1 MSEPSTPL
9 MRQYSAIKKE
19 HPNALLFFRLGDFYE
34 LFFDDA
40 ILAAREL
47 QITLTSRNKEKGVNI
62 PMCGVP
68 YHAAEG
74 YIAKLIRRGFK
85 VAVCEQVEDPRL
97 ATKLVRREVTRVV
110 TPGTAADSSLN
121 AEENNFLA
129 AVATVG
135 DRVGFAALDLS
146 TGEFRATEFAGESAG
161 RRIQEELEQLRPK
174 EMLYGSS
181 APLLEHASSTQ
192 LGSFATLNGR
202 DTPHSTGTAPVAR
215 ISGFGWAETPLDDW
229 IFAPDHA
236 IPLVENHF
244 GVLSLEGF
252 GLAGKQAAASA
263 AGAILYYIRSTQRGT
278 LDHVDRIGF
287 YERQNCLVLDAV
299 TVRNLELIEPLFA
312 GTDAGVTLIRC
323 LDATIT
329 PMGKRLLR
337 MWMLRPSLDRTEIEA
352 RLDAVDVQVKDIVGR
367 EELRRSL
374 DGILDL
380 ERLLSRVTL
389 ETANPRDVL
398 ALGASLGKLPK
409 VRGVLAGLLAPRLAM
424 LHAAIDELGDLRGK
438 IESMLAPEPPLT
450 LNDGG
455 VIAAGID
462 KDLDELRDLSH
473 NSKQY
478 LAQVETRERERT
490 GIGSL
495 KVKFNSIFGYYIEI
509 SKANLHHAPTDYE
522 RKQTLVNA
530 ERFTTPELKEYESKI
545 LDAQEKIVEIE
556 RRLFAELRSAIAAEA
571 KRIRQTAL
579 ALAEVDVL
587 GSLAHIA
594 ALRNYCRPK
603 FEADNSDQTADLE
616 IVEGRHPVIE
626 LQEMTIGNDRFVPND
641 LFLNSK
647 THNIVVLTGPNMGG
661 KSTYLRQAALIVI
674 MAQMGSFVPARSVR
688 MGIVDRVF
696 TRIGASD
703 NVARGRSTFM
713 VEMTETAAILHT
725 ATPRSLILLDEVGRG
740 TSTYDGLAIAWAA
753 VEYLHARVRAKTLF
767 ATHYFELTELAEQL
781 SGVKNYHVSV
791 KETGG
796 SVVFLRRVEPG
807 AADRSYG
814 IEVAKLAGLPN
825 EVVVRAREVLAEHE
839 SSEHRLSGHL
849 TPGSA
854 PERPAQLTIFTPLSQ
869 PVLEKLREADLDR
882 MTPLEAL
889 NLLAELKKADW
900 QKRWQRRTQLI
911 HASGQLL
918 IVGFDGTE
926 MSPRLASLL
935 AKIAPAGVIL
945 FARNIKGVEQTH
957 TLLRECQKCVA
968 MPLFTCVDLEGGTVD
983 RFRNVLGTAP
993 SPAEVF
999 ATGSRALYRKHGRVI
1014 GENCRALG
1022 FNVDFAPVLDL
1033 AFAASRSVMSSRA
1046 VSDDPKQVVVYA
1058 REFLQGLRDA
1068 GVLGCGK
1075 HFPWAG

>member
-9 MRQYSAIKKE
+9 MRQYAAIKKE

-40 ILAAREL
+40 VLAAREL
-47 QITLTSRNKEKGVNI
+47 QITLTSRNKEKGVAI

-97 ATKLVRREVTRVV
+97 AKKLVRREVTRVV

-146 TGEFRATEFAGESAG
+146 TGEFRATEFGGESAG
-161 RRIQEELEQLRPK
+161 RRIQEELEQLRPR

-181 APLLEHASSTQ
+181 APLFEKNNSGATGVPSASSGQ
-192 LGSFATLNGR
+192 ALARPNA
-202 DTPHSTGTAPVAR
+202 DTPPATGTAPVPR
-215 ISGFGWAETPLDDW
+215 ISGGGWAETPLDDW

-236 IPLVENHF
+236 IPLLENHF

-252 GLAGKQAAASA
+252 GLAGKRAAASA

-312 GTDAGVTLIRC
+312 GTDAGVTLFRC
-323 LDATIT
+323 LDATVT

-337 MWMLRPSLDRTEIEA
+337 TWLLRPSLDRAEIEG
-352 RLDAVDVQVKDIVGR
+352 RLDSVEAQVKDTVRR

-374 DGILDL
+374 EGILDL

-389 ETANPRDVL
+389 ETANPRDLL
-398 ALGASLGKLPK
+398 ALAASLARIPK
-409 VRGVLAGLLAPRLAM
+409 VRTVLAGLSELRPSAARLST
-424 LHAAIDELGDLRGK
+424 LHGLVDELGDLREK
-438 IESMLAPEPPLT
+438 IDGTLVPEPPLT
-450 LNDGG
+450 LSDGG
-455 VIAAGID
+455 VIAPGVD
-462 KDLDELRDLSH
+462 KDLDELRDLSR

-478 LAQVETRERERT
+478 LARVEQRERERT

-509 SKANLHHAPTDYE
+509 SKANLHLSPADYE

-556 RRLFAELRSAIAAEA
+556 RRLFADLRSAIAAEA
-571 KRIRQTAL
+571 RRIRQTAL

-587 GSLAHIA
+587 GCLAHIA

-603 FEADNSDQTADLE
+603 FEQTSDEAEKTADVADGAPVVPARAAAQPLDLE

-626 LQEMTIGNDRFVPND
+626 LQELAAGSERFVPND
-641 LFLNSK
+641 LFLDAALHNA
-647 THNIVVLTGPNMGG
+647 THNIIVLTGPNMGG
-661 KSTYLRQAALIVI
+661 KSTYLRQAALIVV

-688 MGIVDRVF
+688 MSIVDRVF

-725 ATPRSLILLDEVGRG
+725 ATARSLILLDEVGRG

-753 VEYLHARVRAKTLF
+753 IEYLHARVHAKTLF

-791 KETGG
+791 KEAGG

-825 EVVVRAREVLAEHE
+825 EVVIRAREVLAEHE
-839 SSEHRLSGHL
+839 SSERRLSSHL
-849 TPGSA
+849 TPGA
-854 PERPAQLTIFTPLSQ
+854 EPERPTQLTIFTPLSQ
-869 PVLEKLREADLDR
+869 PVLEKLREVDLNR
-882 MTPLEAL
+882 LTPLEAL
-889 NLLAELKKADW
+889 NLLAELKKE
-900 QKRWQRRTQLI
+900 I
-911 HASGQLL
+911 
-918 IVGFDGTE
+918 
-926 MSPRLASLL
+926 
-935 AKIAPAGVIL
+935 
-945 FARNIKGVEQTH
+945 
-957 TLLRECQKCVA
+957 
-968 MPLFTCVDLEGGTVD
+968 
-983 RFRNVLGTAP
+983 
-993 SPAEVF
+993 
-999 ATGSRALYRKHGRVI
+999 
-1014 GENCRALG
+1014 
-1022 FNVDFAPVLDL
+1022 
-1033 AFAASRSVMSSRA
+1033 
-1046 VSDDPKQVVVYA
+1046 
-1058 REFLQGLRDA
+1058 
-1068 GVLGCGK
+1068 
-1075 HFPWAG
+1075 

>member
-9 MRQYSAIKKE
+9 MRQYAAIKKE

-40 ILAAREL
+40 VLAAREL
-47 QITLTSRNKEKGVNI
+47 QITLTSRNKEKGMAV

-74 YIAKLIRRGFK
+74 YISKLIRRGFK

-97 ATKLVRREVTRVV
+97 AKTLVRREVTRVV
-110 TPGTAADSSLN
+110 TPGTAADSSLG

-146 TGEFRATEFAGESAG
+146 TGEFRATEFEGESAG

-181 APLLEHASSTQ
+181 APLLERAAGVQLRSFASSDPST
-192 LGSFATLNGR
+192 LLRAGSPAAR
-202 DTPHSTGTAPVAR
+202 HHTGTAPVAR
-215 ISGFGWAETPLDDW
+215 VSGGGWAETPLDDW

-236 IPLVENHF
+236 IPLLENHF

-252 GLAGKQAAASA
+252 GLAGKRAAASA

-299 TVRNLELIEPLFA
+299 TVRNLELIEPLFSGTTA
-312 GTDAGVTLIRC
+312 GTDAGVTLFSC
-323 LDATIT
+323 LDATVT

-337 MWMLRPSLDRTEIEA
+337 TWMLRPSVDRDEISG
-352 RLDAVDVQVKDIVGR
+352 RLDAVEVQVKDTVRR
-367 EELRRSL
+367 EELRRAL

-398 ALGASLGKLPK
+398 ALAASLGRIPG
-409 VRGVLAGLLAPRLAM
+409 VRTVLAGLSESRLSESRLSASRLGT
-424 LHAAIDELGDLRGK
+424 LHTAIDELGDLRERIDGT
-438 IESMLAPEPPLT
+438 LVPEPPLT
-450 LNDGG
+450 LGDGG
-455 VIAAGID
+455 VIAAGVD
-462 KDLDELRDLSH
+462 KDLDELRDLSR

-509 SKANLHHAPTDYE
+509 SKANLHLSPADYE

-556 RRLFAELRSAIAAEA
+556 RRLFADLRSAIAAEA

-587 GSLAHIA
+587 GCLAHIA
-594 ALRNYCRPK
+594 ALRNYCRPQFQQK
-603 FEADNSDQTADLE
+603 SDEAEKAEDVAD
-616 IVEGRHPVIE
+616 GAP
-626 LQEMTIGNDRFVPND
+626 GVPARPLD
-641 LFLNSK
+641 L
-647 THNIVVLTGPNMGG
+647 THNIIVLTGPNMGG

-674 MAQMGSFVPARSVR
+674 MAQMGSFVPARAVR
-688 MGIVDRVF
+688 LGIVDRVF

-725 ATPRSLILLDEVGRG
+725 ATARSLILLDEVGRG

-753 VEYLHARVRAKTLF
+753 IEYLHARVRAKTLF

-849 TPGSA
+849 TPGSSTE
-854 PERPAQLTIFTPLSQ
+854 PERPTQLTIFTPLSQ
-869 PVLEKLREADLDR
+869 SVLEKLREVDLNR
-882 MTPLEAL
+882 ITPLEAL
-889 NLLAELKKADW
+889 NLLAELK
-900 QKRWQRRTQLI
+900 QEI
-911 HASGQLL
+911 
-918 IVGFDGTE
+918 
-926 MSPRLASLL
+926 
-935 AKIAPAGVIL
+935 
-945 FARNIKGVEQTH
+945 
-957 TLLRECQKCVA
+957 
-968 MPLFTCVDLEGGTVD
+968 
-983 RFRNVLGTAP
+983 
-993 SPAEVF
+993 
-999 ATGSRALYRKHGRVI
+999 
-1014 GENCRALG
+1014 
-1022 FNVDFAPVLDL
+1022 
-1033 AFAASRSVMSSRA
+1033 
-1046 VSDDPKQVVVYA
+1046 
-1058 REFLQGLRDA
+1058 
-1068 GVLGCGK
+1068 
-1075 HFPWAG
+1075 

>member
-40 ILAAREL
+40 VLAAREL
-47 QITLTSRNKEKGVNI
+47 QITLTSRNKEKGVAI

-85 VAVCEQVEDPRL
+85 VAVCEQVEDARL

-121 AEENNFLA
+121 PEENNFLG

-146 TGEFRATEFAGESAG
+146 TGEFRATEFAGEAAA

-174 EMLYGSS
+174 EILYGSS
-181 APLLEHASSTQ
+181 APLLERAVTAQQSGT
-192 LGSFATLNGR
+192 AAPDGR
-202 DTPHSTGTAPVAR
+202 VPRPGNNALPSTGTAPIPR
-215 ISGFGWAETPLDDW
+215 ISGSGWAETPLEDW

-236 IPLVENHF
+236 IPLLENQF

-312 GTDAGVTLIRC
+312 GTDSGVTLFRC
-323 LDATIT
+323 MDATVT

-337 MWMLRPSLDRTEIEA
+337 TWMLRPSLDKPEIGR
-352 RLDAVDVQVKDIVGR
+352 RLDSVEAQVKDPMRR
-367 EELRRSL
+367 EELRRAL
-374 DGILDL
+374 EGILDL

-398 ALGASLGKLPK
+398 ALAASLGRIPK
-409 VRGVLAGLLAPRLAM
+409 VRAVLSGLPASRLAT
-424 LHAAIDELGDLRGK
+424 LHTAIDELGDQCDK
-438 IESMLAPEPPLT
+438 IEHTLVPEPPLT
-450 LNDGG
+450 LSEGG
-455 VIAAGID
+455 VIAAGVD
-462 KDLDELRDLSH
+462 KDLDELRDLSR

-478 LAQVETRERERT
+478 LAQLETRERERT
-490 GIGSL
+490 GIASL
-495 KVKFNSIFGYYIEI
+495 KVKFNSVFGYSIEI
-509 SKANLHHAPTDYE
+509 SKANLHLSPAEYE
-522 RKQTLVNA
+522 RKQTLANA
-530 ERFTTPELKEYESKI
+530 ERFTTPELKGYESKI

-556 RRLFAELRSAIAAEA
+556 RRLFAELRSAIAGEA

-587 GSLAHIA
+587 GCLAHIA
-594 ALRNYCRPK
+594 ALRDYCRPR
-603 FEADNSDQTADLE
+603 FDEAEKNEGAGALE

-626 LQEMTIGNDRFVPND
+626 LQSLATGSERFVPND
-641 LFLNSK
+641 LFLDGSA
-647 THNIVVLTGPNMGG
+647 HNIVVLTGPNMGG

-674 MAQMGSFVPARSVR
+674 MAQMGSFVPARAVR
-688 MGIVDRVF
+688 LGIVDRVF

-725 ATPRSLILLDEVGRG
+725 ATARSVILLDEVGRG

-791 KETGG
+791 KEAGG

-825 EVVVRAREVLAEHE
+825 EVVIRAREVLAEHE
-839 SSEHRLSGHL
+839 SSERRLSEHL
-849 TPGSA
+849 TPGSSA
-854 PERPAQLTIFTPLSQ
+854 EPERPTQLTIFTPLSQ
-869 PVLEKLREADLDR
+869 PVLEKLREVDLNR
-882 MTPLEAL
+882 LTPLEAL
-889 NLLAELKKADW
+889 NLLAELKKE
-900 QKRWQRRTQLI
+900 I
-911 HASGQLL
+911 
-918 IVGFDGTE
+918 
-926 MSPRLASLL
+926 
-935 AKIAPAGVIL
+935 
-945 FARNIKGVEQTH
+945 
-957 TLLRECQKCVA
+957 
-968 MPLFTCVDLEGGTVD
+968 
-983 RFRNVLGTAP
+983 
-993 SPAEVF
+993 
-999 ATGSRALYRKHGRVI
+999 
-1014 GENCRALG
+1014 
-1022 FNVDFAPVLDL
+1022 
-1033 AFAASRSVMSSRA
+1033 
-1046 VSDDPKQVVVYA
+1046 
-1058 REFLQGLRDA
+1058 
-1068 GVLGCGK
+1068 
-1075 HFPWAG
+1075 

>member
-9 MRQYSAIKKE
+9 MRQYAAIKKE

-40 ILAAREL
+40 VLAAREL
-47 QITLTSRNKEKGVNI
+47 QITLTSRNKEKGVAI

-74 YIAKLIRRGFK
+74 YISKLIRRGFK
-85 VAVCEQVEDPRL
+85 VAVCEQVEDARV

-146 TGEFRATEFAGESAG
+146 TGEFRATEFAGELAG

-181 APLLEHASSTQ
+181 APLFETRS
-192 LGSFATLNGR
+192 NGE
-202 DTPHSTGTAPVAR
+202 TGAPARPVAEHSATR
-215 ISGFGWAETPLDDW
+215 APARSTNGWAETPLDDW

-236 IPLVENHF
+236 IPLLENHF

-252 GLAGKQAAASA
+252 GLAGKPAAASA

-312 GTDAGVTLIRC
+312 GTDAGVTLFRC
-323 LDATIT
+323 MDATVT

-337 MWMLRPSLDRTEIEA
+337 TWMLRPSLDPSEING
-352 RLDAVDVQVKDIVGR
+352 RLDSVEVQVKDTVRR

-398 ALGASLGKLPK
+398 ALAASLARIPK
-409 VRGVLAGLLAPRLAM
+409 VRTVLSGLATSRLST
-424 LHAAIDELGDLRGK
+424 LHAAIDELGDLWEK
-438 IESMLAPEPPLT
+438 IDRTLVPEPPLT
-450 LNDGG
+450 LSDGG
-455 VIAAGID
+455 VIAAGVD
-462 KDLDELRDLSH
+462 KDLDELRDLSR

-509 SKANLHHAPTDYE
+509 SKANLHLSPADYE

-556 RRLFAELRSAIAAEA
+556 RRLFADLRSAIAAEA

-587 GSLAHIA
+587 SCLAHIA
-594 ALRNYCRPK
+594 ALRNYCRPH
-603 FEADNSDQTADLE
+603 FDEAEKAEDTGDLE

-626 LQEMTIGNDRFVPND
+626 LQELAAGSERFVPNE
-641 LFLNSK
+641 LFLDAA

-674 MAQMGSFVPARSVR
+674 MAQMGSFVPARAVR
-688 MGIVDRVF
+688 LGIVDRVF

-703 NVARGRSTFM
+703 NLARGRSTFM

-725 ATPRSLILLDEVGRG
+725 ATARSLILLDEVGRG

-753 VEYLHARVRAKTLF
+753 IEYLHARVHAKTLF

-839 SSEHRLSGHL
+839 TAERRLSEHL
-849 TPGSA
+849 TPGSSSA
-854 PERPAQLTIFTPLSQ
+854 PERPTQLTIFTPLSQ
-869 PVLEKLREADLDR
+869 PVLEKLREVDLDR
-882 MTPLEAL
+882 LTPLEAL
-889 NLLAELKKADW
+889 NLLAELKKE
-900 QKRWQRRTQLI
+900 I
-911 HASGQLL
+911 
-918 IVGFDGTE
+918 
-926 MSPRLASLL
+926 
-935 AKIAPAGVIL
+935 
-945 FARNIKGVEQTH
+945 
-957 TLLRECQKCVA
+957 
-968 MPLFTCVDLEGGTVD
+968 
-983 RFRNVLGTAP
+983 
-993 SPAEVF
+993 
-999 ATGSRALYRKHGRVI
+999 
-1014 GENCRALG
+1014 
-1022 FNVDFAPVLDL
+1022 
-1033 AFAASRSVMSSRA
+1033 
-1046 VSDDPKQVVVYA
+1046 
-1058 REFLQGLRDA
+1058 
-1068 GVLGCGK
+1068 
-1075 HFPWAG
+1075 